1 MKFTITD
8 LVNAE
13 KFVHIFQHLKNFA
26 NNINIDF
33 MDDKVY
39 IQGMDG
45 AHVSLYEISLDKSFF
60 DEYSIDSDDTREIG
74 VNNVFLYKILN
85 TRFPNQTIEFSYE
98 GDPDYLNIDFDS
110 EVKNEF
116 NKSFQLPLMEL
127 DIEKL
132 HIPSIE
138 YQADLVI
145 STTVLTKMIDEFA
158 IFDEKINI
166 KCNDESINFK
176 AVGVEGNMN
185 VELPIEDVE
194 EYLLEEDGNM
204 DVTYS
209 IKHFQYMCSFN
220 KLSDSIKMGFSD
232 SQPMLISYEFADC
245 FAKFYLAPSISE
257 D

>member
-8 LVNAE
+8 LVNAD
-13 KFVHIFQHLKNFA
+13 KFAHIFQHLKNFA
-26 NNINIDF
+26 DNINIDF
-33 MDDKVY
+33 LEDKVY
-39 IQGMDG
+39 IQGMDN
-45 AHVSLYEISLDKSFF
+45 AHISLYEINLDRSFF
-60 DEYSIDSDDTREIG
+60 DEYVIDDNDSREIG
-74 VNNVFLYKILN
+74 INNVFLYKILN
-85 TRFPNQTIEFSYE
+85 TRFPNQTIEISYE
-98 GDPDYLNIDFDS
+98 GDPDYLNIDFNSD
-110 EVKNEF
+110 VKDEF

-132 HIPSIE
+132 HIPGIE

-145 STTVLTKMIDEFA
+145 TTNVLTKMIDEFA

-176 AVGVEGNMN
+176 AVGIEGNMN
-185 VELPIEDVE
+185 VEMPIDDVE

-209 IKHFQYMCSFN
+209 IKNFQYMCGFN
-220 KLSDSIKMGFSD
+220 KLSDYIKMGFSD
-232 SQPMLISYEFADC
+232 SQPMLISYEFGDS